1 MVELN
6 EDELA
11 RQMLSEQV
19 ASLETDDTYK
29 LQDLIDQYGEG
40 LELYVETDWYYD
52 DCHITIR
59 LSVNR
64 LETDEEYEA
73 RIEKLKAYKA
83 KQAIAAEKRR
93 ATALAK
99 KLKKETDER
108 KLYDILRAKFE
119 GK

>member
-1 MVELN
+1 MVDLTE
-6 EDELA
+6 EELA

-19 ASLETDDTYK
+19 ATLNTDETYK
-29 LQDLIDQYGEG
+29 LQDLIAQYGEG
-40 LELYVETDWYYD
+40 LDLYVETDWDYG
-52 DCHITIR
+52 DCYITMR
-59 LSVNR
+59 LSSSR
-64 LETDEEYEA
+64 LETDEEYA
-73 RIEKLKAYKA
+73 VRIEKLKAYKE

-108 KLYDILRAKFE
+108 KLYELLKTKFE